1 MHISMEK
8 VKSNFLNRLPL
19 EIVGFAPAIILTDI
33 LCNVSIFLLLDQLP
47 WKIISYFM
55 VEWKQVK

>member
-1 MHISMEK
+1 MEK

-55 VEWKQVK
+55 VE